1 MFLFLFPNCWLTL
14 LITSVIAKIF
24 IVAAE
29 LAIRTRIPTKKA
41 KEDIETHSVAVEAER
56 SKCSV

>member
-1 MFLFLFPNCWLTL
+1 MFLFLFPNCWLTF

-56 SKCSV
+56 SK